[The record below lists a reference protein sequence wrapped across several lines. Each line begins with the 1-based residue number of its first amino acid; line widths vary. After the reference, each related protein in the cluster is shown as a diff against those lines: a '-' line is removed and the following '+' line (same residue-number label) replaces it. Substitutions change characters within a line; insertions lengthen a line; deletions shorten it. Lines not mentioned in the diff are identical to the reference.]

1 MRRLDF
7 AMHLRQLIIINYKAN
22 PSDRF
27 RFFLGFIS
35 MTEPAT
41 VGDSTAMAKPL
52 TEAEVRHI
60 ATLSRLQ
67 LSDEEVAMMTEELSA
82 IVGYVDQLSEVDVEG
97 VVPTAHAVDVQNVF
111 RDDTIRDSIGSDKA
125 LANAPEREGS
135 FFKVPK
141 VLDQD
146 TV

>member
-1 MRRLDF
+1 MS
-7 AMHLRQLIIINYKAN
+7 N
-22 PSDRF
+22 
-27 RFFLGFIS
+27 
-35 MTEPAT
+35 
-41 VGDSTAMAKPL
+41 PL
-52 TEAEVRHI
+52 TESEVRHI
-60 ATLSRLQ
+60 AMLSRLQ

-97 VVPTAHAVDVQNVF
+97 VIPTAHAVDVQNVF
-111 RDDTIRDSIGSDKA
+111 RDDTVRESIGSDKA
-125 LANAPEREGS
+125 LANAPERDGS

>member
-1 MRRLDF
+1 
-7 AMHLRQLIIINYKAN
+7 
-22 PSDRF
+22 
-27 RFFLGFIS
+27 
-35 MTEPAT
+35 
-41 VGDSTAMAKPL
+41 MAKLL
-52 TEAEVRHI
+52 TESDVRHI

-67 LSDEEVAMMTEELSA
+67 LSDNEIAMMTEELSA

-97 VVPTAHAVDVQNVF
+97 VVPTAHAVEVQNVF
-111 RDDTIRDSIGSDKA
+111 RDDVVRDSIGADKA
-125 LANAPEREGS
+125 LANAPEREET

>member
-1 MRRLDF
+1 MS
-7 AMHLRQLIIINYKAN
+7 N
-22 PSDRF
+22 
-27 RFFLGFIS
+27 
-35 MTEPAT
+35 
-41 VGDSTAMAKPL
+41 PL
-52 TEAEVRHI
+52 TESEVRHI

-67 LSDEEVAMMTEELSA
+67 LSDKEIAMMTDELSA

-111 RDDTIRDSIGSDKA
+111 RDDVICESIGPDKA
-125 LANAPEREGS
+125 LSNAPQREGS

-141 VLDQD
+141 GLDQD